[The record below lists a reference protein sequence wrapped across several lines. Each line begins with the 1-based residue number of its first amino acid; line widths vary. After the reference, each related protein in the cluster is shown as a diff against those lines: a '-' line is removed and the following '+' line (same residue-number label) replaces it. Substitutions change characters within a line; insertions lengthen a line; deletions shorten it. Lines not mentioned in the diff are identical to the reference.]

1 MISRSWRP
9 HQESN
14 LELALRRG
22 PLYPFNYEDG
32 RRDYTRE
39 AGEIQFRPLYI
50 Y

>member
-1 MISRSWRP
+1 MISRRWRP

-22 PLYPFNYEDG
+22 PLYPFNYEDD

-39 AGEIQFRPLYI
+39 PDEIQFGSLSI